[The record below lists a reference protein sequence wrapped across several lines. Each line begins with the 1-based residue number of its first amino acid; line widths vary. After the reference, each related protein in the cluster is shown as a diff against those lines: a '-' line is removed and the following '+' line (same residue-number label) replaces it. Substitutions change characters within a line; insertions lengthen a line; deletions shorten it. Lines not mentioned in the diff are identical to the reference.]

1 MSPPRSQHHNF
12 LFDSLP
18 NSVLSKDGE
27 VRPAL
32 FAALTDLFVS
42 RENPSGEEISRY
54 EDMALRLITDADASA
69 RAHAA
74 ARLSTHKAA
83 PITVIDAL
91 LLADPA
97 CATIL
102 LEHCARLSP
111 ETLLDIASWGIAE
124 EAIALARRKGLPEN
138 IAEILSRR
146 IETAVHVALVENR
159 DVVLNPPLFAR
170 MMKSART
177 NDELAA
183 ALCKRTFDSRL
194 IAPLFL
200 NASPEQSAEIMRD
213 AEFAS
218 FTSAQMKRVE
228 TANDTLINW
237 MMERGRKG
245 RWGLVAQEIVRLT
258 GFRRDVVDRML
269 AHKRGD
275 GLAVLMAAIGCPP
288 AKAIRLFLSC
298 PPAISHSYDRVKSL
312 AHIVE
317 HVPAHAAYRLVH
329 DIMGTPMETA
339 IPKHLALHDPR
350 AAALPGRAL
359 SGLSTSKLPA
369 QRQSRTNLRMQR

>member
-1 MSPPRSQHHNF
+1 MSTPRSQHHNSI
-12 LFDSLP
+12 FDNLP
-18 NSVLSKDGE
+18 NQVLSKDGE

-42 RENPSGEEISRY
+42 RENPGGEEISRY
-54 EDMALRLITDADASA
+54 EDMALRLIGDADASS

-74 ARLSTHKAA
+74 ARLALHKSA

-111 ETLLDIASWGIAE
+111 ETLLDIASWGTAE
-124 EAIALARRKGLPEN
+124 EAIALARRKGLEPDL
-138 IAEILSRR
+138 AEILSHRVENGVL
-146 IETAVHVALVENR
+146 IALVENC
-159 DVVLNPPLFAR
+159 DVSLSPAMFAL
-170 MMKSART
+170 MMNQARSS
-177 NDELAA
+177 DELAG
-183 ALCKRTFDSRL
+183 ALCRRTGDSRL
-194 IAPLFL
+194 ITPLFM
-200 NASPEQSAEIMRD
+200 NASPEQRAEIMRD

-228 TANDTLINW
+228 TASSTLINW
-237 MMERGRKG
+237 IVERGRAG

-258 GFRRDVVDRML
+258 GFQRNVVDKML
-269 AHKRGD
+269 AHKSGD
-275 GLAVLMAAIGCPP
+275 GLAVLMAAIGCPSP
-288 AKAIRLFLSC
+288 LAVRLFLSC
-298 PPAISHSYDRVKSL
+298 PPEISHSYTRVKAL

-317 HVPAHAAYRLVH
+317 HVPAHAAYRLVF

-339 IPKHLALHDPR
+339 QPKYVPLHDPK

-359 SGLSTSKLPA
+359 SGLSASKLPVR
-369 QRQSRTNLRMQR
+369 RQVRNNLRMQR